1 MKHILFC
8 LIALLLS
15 AGYVQASSQKDP
27 DVVAKHVRNFIKKGN
42 EAYRSGQYD
51 VAETYYRDALQE
63 NPSSDIAQFNL
74 ALSLLRQ
81 SGDAQTSDT
90 LRQMSKSY
98 LNTVAESSRDASL
111 IEKSYYNL
119 GNLSFGEKDY
129 ATSIEMYKEVLRR
142 NPSNLKARQNLRVAQ
157 IKLKEQQNNQGQDN
171 KDQQQNKDQ
180 QKDKDQQQQQN
191 QNQQN
196 QNQQNQQEKDKKNKE
211 QAQPQQNK
219 DNKQQPPK
227 EKSEN
232 GGAGSR
238 PEISKEN
245 ADKILKAA
253 AKQEEQTRKRVEKNQ
268 KEQSTNRRII
278 GNPW

>member
-15 AGYVQASSQKDP
+15 AGYAQASSQKDP

-98 LNTVAESSRDASL
+98 LNTVAESSKDASL